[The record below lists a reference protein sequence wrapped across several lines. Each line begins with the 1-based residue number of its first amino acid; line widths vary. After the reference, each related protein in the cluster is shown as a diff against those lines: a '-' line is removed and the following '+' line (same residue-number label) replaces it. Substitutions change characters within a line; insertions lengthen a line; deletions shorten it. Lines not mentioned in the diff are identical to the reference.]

1 MKRIIICMPNFIGDS
16 INTIPAIELIRQV
29 FPQARI
35 TLLGPSFLKELFEYD
50 PRIFYV
56 IVSNKRKKN
65 YFRNL
70 QKHRKPDI

>member
-1 MKRIIICMPNFIGDS
+1 MPNFIGDS

-50 PRIFYV
+50 PSMIWVFCLPIR
-56 IVSNKRKKN
+56 
-65 YFRNL
+65 L
-70 QKHRKPDI
+70 

>member
-56 IVSNKRKKN
+56 IVSNKRRRIISEIFLLYEK
-65 YFRNL
+65 
-70 QKHRKPDI
+70 QV

>member
-56 IVSNKRKKN
+56 IVSNKRKKLFQK
-65 YFRNL
+65 YFCYIEK
-70 QKHRKPDI
+70 QV